1 MYLKYLLVTI
11 AAGICVF
18 YGFLSAARLKKHE
31 QSISSFIMFFSA
43 LKNEMAYSRRD
54 IEQTL
59 VYLMPLMDD
68 RFRRFLQRVVEEL
81 NTKNV
86 SIKKAFEIGIKGSL
100 NSGELYIEYEDSLI
114 ILNAAVVLGTTDY
127 QGQEQI
133 LLSAIEQLKNRL
145 KFINEVIKIKGQLY
159 KKLGILA
166 STAIIIIF
174 L

>member
-1 MYLKYLLVTI
+1 MYIKYMLVTI
-11 AAGICVF
+11 AAGICIL
-18 YGFLSAARLKKHE
+18 YGFLNAARLKKHE

-59 VYLMPLMDD
+59 IYIIPLMDD
-68 RFRRFLQRVVEEL
+68 RFRKFIQRVIDEL
-81 NTKNV
+81 STKNV
-86 SIKKAFEIGIKGSL
+86 SIKKAFETAIKGSI
-100 NSGELYIEYEDSLI
+100 NSGELYVEYEDSLI

-133 LLSAIEQLKNRL
+133 LLSAVEQLKNRL
-145 KFINEVIKIKGQLY
+145 KFLNEVTKIKGQLY